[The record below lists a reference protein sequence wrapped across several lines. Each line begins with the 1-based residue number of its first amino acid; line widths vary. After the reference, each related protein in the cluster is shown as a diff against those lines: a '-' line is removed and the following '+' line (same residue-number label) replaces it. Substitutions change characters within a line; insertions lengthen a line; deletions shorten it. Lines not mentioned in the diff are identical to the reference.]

1 MSLTANCPRSARSG
15 LARYHFV
22 RGHSSHPNAVD
33 WNEEPGKATGMQT
46 WNTCPHRVAVRPSR
60 GHEPRYAPHF
70 RRRIHPRGCLPWAV
84 PPTYAEVTVSER
96 KRTSRLMVPNLRQHF
111 LPVVVSVVSQY
122 LTPLVGRVGDAF
134 VEPRLPSA
142 QP

>member
-1 MSLTANCPRSARSG
+1 MRSQAG
-15 LARYHFV
+15 N
-22 RGHSSHPNAVD
+22 GHADLEHLPASRRTLAVD
-33 WNEEPGKATGMQT
+33 
-46 WNTCPHRVAVRPSR
+46 
-60 GHEPRYAPHF
+60 HEPRYAPHF
-70 RRRIHPRGCLPWAV
+70 RPRIHSRGRLPWAV

-96 KRTSRLMVPNLRQHF
+96 KRTPRPTVPNLRQHF
-111 LPVVVSVVSQY
+111 LPVVVSVVPQH